1 VNVEVLYF
9 DGCPSHEA
17 LLPRLRELMAQAGV
31 AAPVQLTHIESVAAA
46 ERERFLGSP
55 TLRINGE
62 DVDPTASERTDFGLK
77 CRLYP
82 SAEGLRGTVPDELVL
97 AALTR
102 PDEPRDAAQAAAG
115 VPPADFDAFA
125 RVLQLTFPVR
135 EDAALALTLVRLLSA
150 GYPVSPAALAQVVD
164 RPEREVTERLDDWP
178 NVERDQ
184 RRRVV
189 GFSGLTLRATG
200 HSFRVGDRQ
209 LYAWCAWDML
219 FLPSL
224 LDETAR
230 VRSTCAVTG
239 ADVELVVSPRGVQ
252 SNSPGELYV
261 TFPALAGLDTGD
273 IRRSCCCHVVFLAG
287 AEAARR
293 WEATH
298 AGSMVLGV
306 DAAYEL
312 GRRTVA
318 PLLEPASR
326 PVSELSR

>member
-1 VNVEVLYF
+1 MNIEVLYF

-31 AAPVQLTHIESVAAA
+31 DAPVRLTHVNSVEAA

-55 TLRINGE
+55 TLRIDGE
-62 DVDPTASERTDFGLK
+62 DVDPTASERSDFGLK

-102 PDEPRDAAQAAAG
+102 THEPRDRARSAAAA
-115 VPPADFDAFA
+115 PPADLDAFA
-125 RVLQLTFPVR
+125 RSLIDAFPAR
-135 EDAALALTLVRLLSA
+135 EDASLSLALIRLLRA
-150 GYPVSPAALAQVVD
+150 GYPVSPAALAQIAD

-184 RRRVV
+184 QRRVV
-189 GFSGLTLRATG
+189 GFSGLTLRTTA

-209 LYAWCAWDML
+209 LHTWCAWDTL
-219 FLPSL
+219 FLPAL

-230 VRSTCAVTG
+230 VRSRCALTG
-239 ADVELVVSPRGVQ
+239 ADVELVVSPLGVERARA
-252 SNSPGELYV
+252 GELYV
-261 TFPALAGLDTGD
+261 TFPPLAGTDTKN
-273 IRRSCCCHVVFLAG
+273 ITSSFCCHVVFLAD
-287 AEAARR
+287 AQAART

-298 AGSMVLGV
+298 ADGIALDV

-312 GRRTVA
+312 GRRTVT
-318 PLLEPASR
+318 PLLELASQ
-326 PVSELSR
+326 PVSAMGC